1 MFNRLFTSKNENQN
15 IYADIL
21 ENYAIVSS
29 SEYSENNLILDIQ
42 TLTSLPINEQVNIL
56 NENFPGIHL
65 EPPKQDWSVLNTVSA
80 VAVMILLVLGY
91 NIKRIIGFFGKKNS
105 QSSSTNPP
113 PSPVSE
119 PVNQLSQS
127 MAEAS
132 MGDQSTSRCRP
143 TTRSMTSS
151 PESQGLP
158 NSGNDPLNN

>member
-80 VAVMILLVLGY
+80 VMILPVLGY
-91 NIKRIIGFFGKKNS
+91 IIKRIIGFFGKKNS

-132 MGDQSTSRCRP
+132 MGDQSTSRRRP

>member
-42 TLTSLPINEQVNIL
+42 TLTSLPINEQVSIL

-65 EPPKQDWSVLNTVSA
+65 EPPKQDWSVLDTVSA
-80 VAVMILLVLGY
+80 VVIPPVLGY
-91 NIKRIIGFFGKKNS
+91 IIKRTIGFFGKKNS

-132 MGDQSTSRCRP
+132 MGDQSTSRRRP
-143 TTRSMTSS
+143 TTCSMTSS